1 MDGESLP
8 REARKDL
15 VEFVLAQSRRG
26 YSITEVCSDV
36 EISTRRFRAWRQQL
50 RTDVQVHRGGG
61 WNRITPTERE
71 RIIEVARR
79 YRRCRHRRVRY
90 ILERQGFYFSADT
103 VYRVM
108 KQADL
113 VEPWDPIKK
122 PKRPE
127 PAKICLWEPFRP
139 NQVWGWDW
147 TYVRV
152 DSIFHFLII
161 LLDYYSRL
169 IVGWSL
175 VERVTSFEI
184 RLLIGMAF
192 AEQGLLD
199 RPPERRP
206 LLVSDQGAPNKS
218 HSTAHFLKELLKVKH
233 RLAAVNRPT
242 GNARTER
249 VMGTLRDLE
258 LNLQWTYA
266 TFDEARESVGPTIQD
281 YNQRRPNMGNGG
293 FTPSLVHRHGRK
305 KLMMQRELLKQKAQE
320 RRYRSWATKKN
331 RS

>member
-1 MDGESLP
+1 M
-8 REARKDL
+8 
-15 VEFVLAQSRRG
+15 EFVLAQSKRG
-26 YSITEVCSDV
+26 TSITEICSGLEV
-36 EISTRRFRAWRQQL
+36 STRRFRAWREQI
-50 RTDVQVHRGGG
+50 RTDVQAHRGGG
-61 WNRITPTERE
+61 WNRITAAERE
-71 RIIEVARR
+71 RIVEVAKR
-79 YRRCRHRRVRY
+79 YRQCRHRRVRY
-90 ILERQGFYFSADT
+90 ILERQGFYFSEST
-103 VYRVM
+103 VYRVL
-108 KQADL
+108 KEADL
-113 VEPWDPIKK
+113 IEPWDRLMRPKK
-122 PKRPE
+122 PE

-152 DSIFHFLII
+152 GGVFHFLIV

-192 AEQGLLD
+192 ADQGILD
-199 RPPERRP
+199 KPPEERP
-206 LLVSDQGAPNKS
+206 LLVSDQGAPNKANA
-218 HSTAHFLKELLKVKH
+218 TAKFLRQMLRVQH

-249 VMGTLRDLE
+249 VIGTLRDAE

-266 TFDEARESVGPTIQD
+266 TFDEARGRMAPTIQD

-293 FTPSLVHRHGRK
+293 FTPALVHRHGRK
-305 KLMMQRELLKQKAQE
+305 KLTEQRELLKQKAQE
-320 RRYRSWATKKN
+320 RRYRAWARKRD

>member
-1 MDGESLP
+1 MDGEYLP

-26 YSITEVCSDV
+26 YSITEICSDLEV
-36 EISTRRFRAWRQQL
+36 STRRFRFWRHQVS
-50 RTDVQVHRGGG
+50 TDTQEKRGGG
-61 WNRITPTERE
+61 WNRITARE
-71 RIIEVARR
+71 EDLIAATARR
-79 YRRCRHRRVRY
+79 YSKCRARRIRY
-90 ILERQGFYFSADT
+90 ILERGGHYFSYGT

-108 KQADL
+108 KAHAL
-113 VEPWDPIKK
+113 VQPWDFLYK

-152 DSIFHFLII
+152 GGTFHFLIV

-192 AEQGLLD
+192 ADQGLLD
-199 RPPERRP
+199 VPPERRP
-206 LLVSDQGAPNKS
+206 LLVSDQGAPNKA
-218 HSTAHFLKELLKVKH
+218 HSTAHFLKQLLQVKH
-233 RLAAVNRPT
+233 RLAAVDRPT

-249 VMGTLRDLE
+249 VIGTLRDVE

-266 TFDEARESVGPTIQD
+266 TFDEARTSIGPTIQD
-281 YNQRRPNMGNGG
+281 YNHRRPNMGNGG

-305 KLMMQRELLKQKAQE
+305 TLMEQRVLLKQKAQE
-320 RRYRSWATKKN
+320 RRYRAWARKRD